1 MLELGRRLGVDR
13 ATVSRALS
21 EDKAHLVAVATRER
35 IRAEAARLGFSPDIA
50 AATLRRGRSRT
61 IGILTPDLLNEVLV
75 RVIRETVA
83 YLNRNSAEASR
94 IIPLIGETGDRPE
107 EFKRLLRAFLAR
119 RVDAIVSLAST
130 EKHVE
135 ELVGAAKQ
143 VPVVLAV
150 RSLSGVAFP
159 SSLCD
164 DRAGGGL
171 AASHLAARG
180 HRVVCQVQGPRRAA
194 TFKNRAQGFSR
205 VCREARLL
213 ESPRRIEVN
222 WATPGEGKQ
231 TLEKILQDPARP
243 TGVFA
248 HNDGLAYGLIEAMR
262 ERGLRC
268 PEDLAIVGFNNT
280 EVSKV
285 LAVPLTTVD
294 YPVTEV
300 SRHAGQLVEA
310 LIVDASRPFAR
321 RTIAPAT
328 TPTAL
333 KAPRLSTVSAVRMLV
348 SVISAPTE
356 RSIRSG
362 SWSRRAKREAARR
375 AGGRC

>member
-1 MLELGRRLGVDR
+1 MARLSMLELGRRLGVDR

-21 EDKAHLVAVATRER
+21 EDKAHLVAPTTRER
-35 IRAEAARLGFSPDIA
+35 IRAEAARLGFSPDAA

-75 RVIRETVA
+75 RVIRGTVA
-83 YLNRNSAEASR
+83 YLNRNTAEASR

-107 EFKRLLRAFLAR
+107 EFKRLLRVFLAR

-130 EKHVE
+130 EKHVD
-135 ELVGAAKQ
+135 ELMGAAKQ

-150 RSLSGVAFP
+150 RSLSGAAFP
-159 SSLCD
+159 SALCD
-164 DRAGGGL
+164 DQGGGGL

-205 VCREARLL
+205 VCRKAKLL
-213 ESPRRIEVN
+213 ESPRRIEAN
-222 WATPGEGKQ
+222 WATPGEGKRALGQ
-231 TLEKILQDPARP
+231 ILEDPARP

-248 HNDGLAYGLIEAMR
+248 HNDELAYGLIEAMR
-262 ERGLRC
+262 ERGLHC
-268 PEDLAIVGFNNT
+268 PEDLAIIGFNNT
-280 EVSKV
+280 EASKV

-294 YPVTEV
+294 YPVAEV

-310 LIVDASRPFAR
+310 LILDRGAKWESKIFPPFLVERAS
-321 RTIAPAT
+321 T
-328 TPTAL
+328 
-333 KAPRLSTVSAVRMLV
+333 
-348 SVISAPTE
+348 
-356 RSIRSG
+356 
-362 SWSRRAKREAARR
+362 
-375 AGGRC
+375 